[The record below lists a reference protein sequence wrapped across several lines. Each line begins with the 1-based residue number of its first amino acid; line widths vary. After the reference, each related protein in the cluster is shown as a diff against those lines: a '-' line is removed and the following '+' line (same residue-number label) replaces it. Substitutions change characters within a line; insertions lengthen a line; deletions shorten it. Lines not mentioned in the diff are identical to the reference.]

1 MRAVL
6 STDPGGPDT
15 LSIED
20 VPEPQASAGHVVIDV
35 KAVSVNF
42 PDVLII
48 EDLYQ
53 VKPPRPFSP
62 GAELAGVVSSVGGGV
77 ERLAVGDRVLAVPGH
92 GAMAEKVAVHEL
104 TVRKIPDSMSFEHA
118 ASFLLT
124 YGTSHYAL
132 KQRARAREG
141 ETLFIMGA
149 AGGVG
154 LAAVQ
159 LGKAMG
165 LTVIAGCSSQD
176 KVDLCLAQ
184 GGDAGIVY
192 PRQPLD
198 RDQQKALSNE
208 IKEASGGGVDI
219 IYDAVGGDYSE
230 PALRTLN
237 WEGRFLVVGFPAGIP
252 KLPLNLTL
260 LKSVDVVGVFWGAFT
275 VMQPDVHDANV
286 AELFALYDEGKIKP
300 FVTDTYSLDD
310 APAAIAALGERKAK
324 GKVVVLP

>member
-1 MRAVL
+1 M
-6 STDPGGPDT
+6 
-15 LSIED
+15 
-20 VPEPQASAGHVVIDV
+20 
-35 KAVSVNF
+35 F
-42 PDVLII
+42 
-48 EDLYQ
+48 
-53 VKPPRPFSP
+53 
-62 GAELAGVVSSVGGGV
+62 
-77 ERLAVGDRVLAVPGH
+77 
-92 GAMAEKVAVHEL
+92 L
-104 TVRKIPDSMSFEHA
+104 TGQGR
-118 ASFLLT
+118 
-124 YGTSHYAL
+124 
-132 KQRARAREG
+132 
-141 ETLFIMGA
+141 
-149 AGGVG
+149 
-154 LAAVQ
+154 
-159 LGKAMG
+159 
-165 LTVIAGCSSQD
+165 
-176 KVDLCLAQ
+176 LCLTQ
-184 GGDAGIVY
+184 GADAGIVY

>member
-1 MRAVL
+1 
-6 STDPGGPDT
+6 
-15 LSIED
+15 
-20 VPEPQASAGHVVIDV
+20 
-35 KAVSVNF
+35 
-42 PDVLII
+42 
-48 EDLYQ
+48 
-53 VKPPRPFSP
+53 
-62 GAELAGVVSSVGGGV
+62 
-77 ERLAVGDRVLAVPGH
+77 
-92 GAMAEKVAVHEL
+92 
-104 TVRKIPDSMSFEHA
+104 MSFEHA

-132 KQRARAREG
+132 KQRARAKEG

-184 GGDAGIVY
+184 GADAGIVY